1 MTEEVLTFPAFKK
14 SWGDEW
20 FEQGI
25 ENDCCRTKEGFYET
39 FQRIADSDVELRML
53 LVMAAKASIEQRAG
67 DMFFI
72 DDGNYLVI
80 PLDHCRDMARQAHN
94 EVRGW
99 S

>member
-1 MTEEVLTFPAFKK
+1 MTEEVLTFPAFQR

-20 FEQGI
+20 FEKGL
-25 ENDCCRTKEGFYET
+25 EHDSCRTRESFYET
-39 FQRIADSDVELRML
+39 FQRIADSDEELKML
-53 LVMAAKASIEQRAG
+53 LLMAAKAYIDERAG

-72 DDGNYLVI
+72 DDGKYLVI
-80 PLDHCRDMARQAHN
+80 PLSHTRFMAWESHN